1 MREIKAGTVQKTV
14 REAYTAAGGLDC
26 VAADLGLSA
35 SILSRAIDASD
46 EHRPGGLGI
55 NYIDRLSRI
64 VPSAAVP
71 IAEHFARLAGGAFEK
86 RPETSSGCVHTLM
99 SEFSDVLKTHASAM
113 GEQSPKPGEFTPE
126 EAKASLTEVKEL
138 RNKLDAYEA
147 FLANC
152 LNGN

>member
-1 MREIKAGTVQKTV
+1 MRKIKAGTVQETV

-55 NYIDRLSRI
+55 NYLDRLSRI
-64 VPSAAVP
+64 VPQASVP
-71 IAEHFARLAGGAFEK
+71 IAEHFSWLAGGAFEK
-86 RPETSSGCVHTLM
+86 RPVVASECVHTLM
-99 SEFSDVLKTHASAM
+99 SEFSDVLKFHANAM
-113 GEQSPKPGEFTPE
+113 GENSPKPGKFTPE
-126 EAKASLTEVKEL
+126 EAKASLKEVKEL
-138 RNKLDAYEA
+138 RSQLDAYGA

-152 LNGN
+152 LNGD